1 MRRLSMSVK
10 TLMFALAGSA
20 GARRCG
26 APASAMPLRSPPLP
40 AAAGSV
46 VQTVASDDTQTYRP
60 HHRKAPRYARQV
72 RPAPAPP
79 ARLFLLYVA
88 PAARSGFGGFGG
100 FRLPLATTIRRTSFQ
115 ISTIRQSS
123 ASRRRC
129 SATERGFR
137 GSHTGCG
144 PPQLRRGNLD
154 SLRGLPVSRQNRSS
168 EEAACTPS
176 PCRSARRPRGQTSP
190 PAL

>member
-1 MRRLSMSVK
+1 MSVK

-20 GARRCG
+20 ALAAA
-26 APASAMPLRSPPLP
+26 APASAMPLQPALP

-79 ARLFLLYVA
+79 VDYSYSYVA

-100 FRLPLATTIRRTSFQ
+100 F
-115 ISTIRQSS
+115 
-123 ASRRRC
+123 
-129 SATERGFR
+129 GFGYDYTPHELYYYDIQR
-137 GSHTGCG
+137 EQT
-144 PPQLRRGNLD
+144 
-154 SLRGLPVSRQNRSS
+154 PVF
-168 EEAACTPS
+168 
-176 PCRSARRPRGQTSP
+176 GH
-190 PAL
+190 